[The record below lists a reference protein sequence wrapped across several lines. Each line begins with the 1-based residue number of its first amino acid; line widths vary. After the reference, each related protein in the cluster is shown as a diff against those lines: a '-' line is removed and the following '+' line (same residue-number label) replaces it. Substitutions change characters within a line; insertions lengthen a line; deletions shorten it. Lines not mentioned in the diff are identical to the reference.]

1 MAHVMNEVKRDY
13 VPSEES
19 ESDNDED
26 FMTEE
31 NRIRL
36 LKIPF
41 FHFENI
47 NYKYNLNIVLSM
59 N

>member
-41 FHFENI
+41 FSFLKH
-47 NYKYNLNIVLSM
+47 KL
-59 N
+59 